1 MMVLARL
8 GPSTATTSTASTRLG
23 TAMIKSMSRVM
34 ATSTIGPVI
43 AAASPSATPTMND
56 THITER
62 PMNSDTRAPKMRR
75 DSMS

>member
-1 MMVLARL
+1 
-8 GPSTATTSTASTRLG
+8 
-23 TAMIKSMSRVM
+23 MIRSMSRVI
-34 ATSTIGPVI
+34 ATSKTGPAI
-43 AAASPSATPTMND
+43 AAASPSATPTTND

>member
-1 MMVLARL
+1 
-8 GPSTATTSTASTRLG
+8 
-23 TAMIKSMSRVM
+23 MIKSMSRVM
-34 ATSTIGPVI
+34 ATSTIGLVI
-43 AAASPSATPTMND
+43 AAASPSVTPTMNE